1 MNFVQSIKDG
11 FARCFDFSGRSS
23 RRQFWFFYLFHELA
37 TSIAFI
43 IDNVLGLSLHKMPIA
58 EVNLEP
64 VYISFG
70 PIFIFTSFLLLIP
83 FFAAKVRRFHDVGK
97 SGNWVIAQY
106 LIIFLSFLTQF
117 LSLVLL
123 MLTIYL
129 IIFWCLKGEDKQNN
143 YGELIN

>member
-1 MNFVQSIKDG
+1 
-11 FARCFDFSGRSS
+11 
-23 RRQFWFFYLFHELA
+23 
-37 TSIAFI
+37 
-43 IDNVLGLSLHKMPIA
+43 MPIA
-58 EVNLEP
+58 EVNLEV

-106 LIIFLSFLTQF
+106 LIILLSFFTQF

-123 MLTIYL
+123 MLTFYL
-129 IIFWCLKGEDKQNN
+129 IIFWCFKGENKRNN
-143 YGELIN
+143 YGEAIN